1 MPRGFKSVRGASA
14 AIQARRDAAGSG
26 LPPALYFSIGD
37 GETATVR
44 FLEEGDGITWIWVH
58 EVPIEGRQWGRQ
70 VPCLDQDD
78 EDEPCP
84 GCERQLKR
92 SFKGFIN
99 VIWSNAPVYKRDKE
113 GKLVKVDNEKIK
125 VGEKDQVALLT
136 SGVRLFENLDEID
149 SKYKGLRS
157 RRFDIKR
164 KGVKLNT
171 QYVVSPEDV
180 DSGKQ
185 PFTDEEK
192 TLEADKYDLS
202 EFTKIPSYDDFM
214 TILNGGTPKGSQNG
228 NDEDNRQKVKDSNPF
243 MRNKS

>member
-1 MPRGFKSVRGASA
+1 
-14 AIQARRDAAGSG
+14 
-26 LPPALYFSIGD
+26 LYLSIDD

-44 FLEEGDGITWIWVH
+44 FLEEGDKITWIWVH
-58 EVPIEGRQWGRQ
+58 EVAIEGRQWGRQ

-99 VIWSNAPVYKRDKE
+99 VIWFDAPLFQRDKE
-113 GKLVKVDNEKIK
+113 GKLVKVDGKKIK
-125 VGEKDQVALLT
+125 IGTKDQVALWT
-136 SGVRLFENLDEID
+136 SGVRLFEDLDEID

-157 RRFDIKR
+157 RRFEVKR

-171 QYVVSPEDV
+171 KYVVAPEDV

-185 PFTDEEK
+185 PFSDEEK
-192 TLEADKYDLS
+192 ALEADKYDLA
-202 EFTKIPSYDDFM
+202 EFTKIPSYEDFM
-214 TILNGGTPKGSQNG
+214 TILNGGVPKGNRNG
-228 NDEDNRQKVKDSNPF
+228 NDEENREQVKKSNPF
-243 MRNKS
+243 LRNK